1 MLFMLPIE
9 HRIAFAVFA
18 AVMIVLSAPGFHGVY
33 RRIRMGRADSDRRA
47 DHPWKRLRDAFVT
60 TILQSRAFR
69 RRPAVTILHSFI
81 FYGFTYYILLNL
93 VDAVEGYTGFSI
105 SSAHPVGALYNLLA
119 DLLSVLVLIGVVALV
134 ARRYLVPARRDFR
147 FNEKTLL
154 HPLVKRWY
162 IQRDSAIVSAFIFFH
177 VSSRLLGAAA
187 KLRLHGSDSFQPIAS
202 AVSRWIAPNHAMAWS
217 IFAYWGALG
226 SILAFLLY
234 FPYSKHIHLFFAP
247 VKYFFA
253 RQANSGV
260 LPYLDVNME
269 TAGEDAALALGAGTL
284 KELTWPRLLDAYA
297 CIQCNR
303 CQDACPASA
312 TGKSLSPAAL
322 VVNKRMELNSTSV
335 DRAGSRALLD
345 FALTP
350 EALWACTTCGACLE
364 ACPVQNEPMMDLV
377 ELRRHQVMMTG
388 EFPTQLQAAFRG
400 MERTGNPWGI
410 NHEKRM
416 EWAEGLNIRTIE
428 ENPQPEV
435 LYWVGCA
442 PAYDP
447 QAQKAARAFARLMQI
462 AGVNFAV
469 LGKKESCTGDSARR
483 AGNEFL
489 FQELAR
495 KNIAT
500 LNAVQPKL
508 IVTTCPHCMNTIGH
522 EYKQLGGDYKVMHHT
537 EFLHSLV
544 ASGRLQARRL
554 GATITFHDPCYL
566 GRHNG
571 VYDAPRNLLSV
582 LSDDCVEMPR
592 NREKSF
598 CCGGGGAQFWKEEE
612 EGREKIA
619 ANRVMEARDSLQRG
633 QQTKVLAVG
642 CPFCKSM
649 LSATP
654 EAADGKI
661 EIRDVAE
668 LLLEGV
674 QGTQGASPEAA
685 RAPDPGAAQAT
696 ASGTEN
702 AAETPA
708 IPASAPSPS
717 APAGAPADEHRVEA
731 AAPTPIAAPKPAP
744 PVERKKWTPKGH
756 DRSGP

>member
-1 MLFMLPIE
+1 MLPVE
-9 HRIAFAVFA
+9 QRIVFAVFA
-18 AVMIVLSAPGFHGVY
+18 AVMIGLSAPGFYGVY
-33 RRIRMGRADSDRRA
+33 RRIRMGRADTDSRA
-47 DHPWKRLRDAFVT
+47 DHPWKRLRYALVT
-60 TILQSRAFR
+60 MLLQSRAFR
-69 RRPAVTILHSFI
+69 RRPVVTILHSFI
-81 FYGFTYYILLNL
+81 FYGFTYYMLLNL

-105 SSAHPVGALYNLLA
+105 SSAHPAGALYNLLA
-119 DLLSVLVLIGVVALV
+119 DLLSGLVLIGVAALV
-134 ARRYLVPARRDFR
+134 VRRYLVPARRDFR
-147 FNEKTLL
+147 FNQKTLL
-154 HPLVKRWY
+154 HPAVKRWY
-162 IQRDSAIVSAFIFFH
+162 IQRDSAVVSAFIFFH

-187 KLRLHGSDSFQPIAS
+187 RLRLHGDDRFQPIAS
-202 AVSRWIAPNHAMAWS
+202 ALSCWIPQNHAMAWS
-217 IFAYWGALG
+217 IFAYWAALG

-269 TAGEDAALALGAGTL
+269 AAREDATLALGAGTL
-284 KELTWPRLLDAYA
+284 KELAWPRLLDAYA

-312 TGKSLSPAAL
+312 TDKSLSPAAL
-322 VVNKRMELNSTSV
+322 VINKRMELNSAGV

-364 ACPVQNEPMMDLV
+364 ACPVQNEPMLDLV

-388 EFPTQLQAAFRG
+388 EFPAQLQAAFRG

-416 EWAEGLNIRTIE
+416 EWAEGLGIRTID

-435 LYWVGCA
+435 LYWAGCA

-447 QAQKAARAFARLMQI
+447 QAQKTARAFVRLMQI
-462 AGVNFAV
+462 AEVNFAV
-469 LGKKESCTGDSARR
+469 LGKKENCTGDSARR

-489 FQELAR
+489 FQEMAK

-522 EYKQLGGDYKVMHHT
+522 EYKQLGGDFKVLHHT

-544 ASGRLQARRL
+544 ASGRLQANTL
-554 GATITFHDPCYL
+554 NATITFHDPCYL

-571 VYDAPRNLLSV
+571 IYDAPRNLLRI
-582 LSDDCVEMPR
+582 LSGDCVEMPR
-592 NREKSF
+592 NRQNAF

-619 ANRVMEARDSLQRG
+619 ANRLLEARESLQSG
-633 QQTKVLAVG
+633 QQAKVLAVG

-654 EAADGKI
+654 EAAEEKI

-674 QGTQGASPEAA
+674 QGTRGAPPETA
-685 RAPDPGAAQAT
+685 RAPESSGPQAD
-696 ASGTEN
+696 ASG
-702 AAETPA
+702 AEGASEAPA
-708 IPASAPSPS
+708 IPSSAPSPS
-717 APAGAPADEHRVEA
+717 APVAACADEHRMEPTG
-731 AAPTPIAAPKPAP
+731 AAPDRESKSAP

-756 DRSGP
+756 

>member
-1 MLFMLPIE
+1 MLPIA
-9 HRIAFAVFA
+9 HRIAFAIFA
-18 AVMIVLSAPGFHGVY
+18 ALMIGVSAPGFHGVY
-33 RRIRMGRADSDRRA
+33 RRIRMGRADTDRRA
-47 DHPWKRLRDAFVT
+47 DHPWKRLRYALIT
-60 TILQSRAFR
+60 TLLQSRAFR
-69 RRPAVTILHSFI
+69 RRPIVTILHSFI
-81 FYGFTYYILLNL
+81 FYGFAYYMLLNL
-93 VDAVEGYTGFSI
+93 VDAVEGYTGLSI
-105 SSAHPVGALYNLLA
+105 SSVHPAGALYNLLA
-119 DLLSVLVLIGVVALV
+119 DLLSGLVLIGVVALV

-154 HPLVKRWY
+154 HPLVKRRY

-187 KLRLHGSDSFQPIAS
+187 KLRLHGNDSFQPIAS
-202 AVSRWIAPNHAMAWS
+202 AVSQWIAPNHAMAWS
-217 IFAYWGALG
+217 IFAYWAALG

-253 RQANSGV
+253 RQVSSGV

-269 TAGEDAALALGAGTL
+269 TAGDEASFALGAGTL
-284 KELTWPRLLDAYA
+284 SELAWPRLLDAYA

-322 VVNKRMELNSTSV
+322 VVNKRMELNSTAV
-335 DRAGSRALLD
+335 DGAGSRALLD
-345 FALTP
+345 FALRP

-364 ACPVQNEPMMDLV
+364 ACPVQNEPMLDLV
-377 ELRRHQVMMTG
+377 DLRRNQVMIRG

-416 EWAEGLNIRTIE
+416 EWAEGLNIRTIDE
-428 ENPQPEV
+428 DPHPEV

-447 QAQKAARAFARLMQI
+447 QAQKTARAFARLMQI

-469 LGKKESCTGDSARR
+469 LGRKESCTGDSARR

-508 IVTTCPHCMNTIGH
+508 IVTTCPHCMNTIGR
-522 EYKQLGGDYKVMHHT
+522 EYKQLGGDFKVLHHT
-537 EFLHSLV
+537 EFLDSLV
-544 ASGRLQARRL
+544 ASGRLRTHAL
-554 GATITFHDPCYL
+554 EATITFHDPCYL

-571 VYDAPRNLLSV
+571 VYDAPRNLLRA
-582 LSDDCVEMPR
+582 LSHDCVEMPR
-592 NREKSF
+592 NREKAF

-612 EGREKIA
+612 AGREKIA
-619 ANRVMEARDSLQRG
+619 ANRLQEARASLQSG
-633 QQTKVLAVG
+633 QQAKVLAVG

-649 LSATP
+649 LGATP
-654 EAADGKI
+654 EAADAMI

-668 LLLEGV
+668 LMLEGV
-674 QGTQGASPEAA
+674 QGARSAHPETAKASDSIVP
-685 RAPDPGAAQAT
+685 RAT
-696 ASGTEN
+696 ASGAEN
-702 AAETPA
+702 AVETTASPASATLSASPVGGPAPEPSVETPA
-708 IPASAPSPS
+708 TA
-717 APAGAPADEHRVEA
+717 
-731 AAPTPIAAPKPAP
+731 PIAGPKPAP

-756 DRSGP
+756 

>member
-1 MLFMLPIE
+1 MLPIE
-9 HRIAFAVFA
+9 HRVAFAIFA
-18 AVMIVLSAPGFHGVY
+18 LIMIGLSAPGFSGVF
-33 RRIRMGRADSDRRA
+33 RRIRMGRADTDRRT
-47 DHPWKRLRDAFVT
+47 DHPWTRLRYALVT
-60 TILQSRAFR
+60 TILQRRAFR
-69 RRPAVTILHSFI
+69 RRPVVTILHSFL
-81 FYGFTYYILLNL
+81 FYGFTYYMLLNL
-93 VDAVEGYTGFSI
+93 VDAAEGYTGFSI
-105 SSAHPVGALYNLLA
+105 SSAHPLGALYNLLA
-119 DLLSVLVLIGVVALV
+119 DLLSGLVLIGVVALV
-134 ARRYLVPARRDFR
+134 VRRYLVPARRDFR
-147 FNEKTLL
+147 FNDKTLL

-187 KLRLHGSDSFQPIAS
+187 KLRLHGGDSFQPIAS
-202 AVSRWIAPNHAMAWS
+202 AVSCMIAPNHAMAWS
-217 IFAYWGALG
+217 IFAYWAALG
-226 SILAFLLY
+226 SILVFFLY

-253 RQANSGV
+253 RQANSGE

-269 TAGEDAALALGAGTL
+269 AAGEDTALALGAGTL
-284 KELTWPRLLDAYA
+284 QELTWPRLLDAYA

-322 VVNKRMELNSTSV
+322 VINKRMELNSTSV
-335 DRAGSRALLD
+335 DQAGSRALLD

-364 ACPVQNEPMMDLV
+364 ACPVQNEPMMDLI
-377 ELRRHQVMMTG
+377 ELRRNQVMMTG

-416 EWAEGLNIRTIE
+416 EWAEGLNIPTME
-428 ENPQPEV
+428 ENPAPEV
-435 LYWVGCA
+435 LYWVGCS

-447 QAQKAARAFARLMQI
+447 QAQKTARAFARLMQI
-462 AGVNFAV
+462 AKVNFSV

-489 FQELAR
+489 YQELAR

-500 LNAVQPKL
+500 LKAARPKL

-522 EYKQLGGDYKVMHHT
+522 EYKQLGGDFRVQHHT
-537 EFLHSLV
+537 EFLGSLV
-544 ASGRLQARRL
+544 ASGRLQAQRL
-554 GATITFHDPCYL
+554 DATITFHDPCYL

-571 VYDAPRNLLSV
+571 VYDAPRNLLRV

-592 NREKSF
+592 SREKSF

-612 EGREKIA
+612 AGEEKIA
-619 ANRVMEARDSLQRG
+619 ANRLQEAHEALQRG
-633 QQTKVLAVG
+633 PQAKVLAVG

-654 EAADGKI
+654 EAAGEKI
-661 EIRDVAE
+661 EIRDIAE
-668 LLLEGV
+668 LMLEGV
-674 QGTQGASPEAA
+674 QGAEDTPAETMKEAKRDGPQGTPS
-685 RAPDPGAAQAT
+685 GA
-696 ASGTEN
+696 GN
-702 AAETPA
+702 GAETPA
-708 IPASAPSPS
+708 VPASAPLSS
-717 APAGAPADEHRVEA
+717 APASGEDKCQLEAPAP
-731 AAPTPIAAPKPAP
+731 APMEVPKPAP
-744 PVERKKWTPKGH
+744 RVERKMWTPKGPKAN
-756 DRSGP
+756 G

>member
-18 AVMIVLSAPGFHGVY
+18 AVMIGLSMPGFHGIY
-33 RRIRMGRADSDRRA
+33 RRIRMGRTDTDRRA

-69 RRPAVTILHSFI
+69 RRPVVTILHSFI
-81 FYGFTYYILLNL
+81 FYGFTYYMLLNL
-93 VDAVEGYTGFSI
+93 VDAVEGYSGFSI
-105 SSAHPVGALYNLLA
+105 SSAHPAGAFYNLLA
-119 DLLSVLVLIGVVALV
+119 DLLSGLVLIGVVALV
-134 ARRYLVPARRDFR
+134 VRRYLVPARRDFR

-154 HPLVKRWY
+154 HPLVKRGY
-162 IQRDSAIVSAFIFFH
+162 IQRDSAIVSAFILFH

-187 KLRLHGSDSFQPIAS
+187 RLRLHGDDSFQPIAS
-202 AVSRWIAPNHAMAWS
+202 AVSYWIAPNHAMAWS
-217 IFAYWGALG
+217 IFAYWAALG

-269 TAGEDAALALGAGTL
+269 SAEEDATLALGAGTL
-284 KELTWPRLLDAYA
+284 KELAWPRLLDAYA

-312 TGKSLSPAAL
+312 TGKALSPAAL
-322 VVNKRMELNSTSV
+322 VVNKRMELNSAGV

-364 ACPVQNEPMMDLV
+364 ACPVQNEPMLDLI
-377 ELRRHQVMMTG
+377 ELRRNQVMMTG
-388 EFPTQLQAAFRG
+388 EFPAQLQAAFRG

-416 EWAEGLNIRTIE
+416 EWAEGLNIRTIVE
-428 ENPQPEV
+428 DPQPEV

-447 QAQKAARAFARLMQI
+447 QAQKTARAFARLMQI

-469 LGKKESCTGDSARR
+469 LGMKESCTGDSARR

-500 LNAVQPKL
+500 LKTVQPKL

-522 EYKQLGGDYKVMHHT
+522 EYKQLGGDFKVMHHT
-537 EFLHSLV
+537 EFLDSLV
-544 ASGRLQARRL
+544 ASGQLQTYVL
-554 GATITFHDPCYL
+554 DATIAFHDPCYL

-571 VYDAPRNLLSV
+571 VYDAPRNLLRV
-582 LSDDCVEMPR
+582 LSDNCVEMPR
-592 NREKSF
+592 NREKAF

-619 ANRVMEARDSLQRG
+619 ANRLQEARESLQRG
-633 QQTKVLAVG
+633 QQAKILAVG

-654 EAADGKI
+654 EAAGAKI

-668 LLLEGV
+668 LMLEAV
-674 QGTQGASPEAA
+674 QSTQDVPLETSKEPESSV
-685 RAPDPGAAQAT
+685 PQAT
-696 ASGTEN
+696 ASGRESAT
-702 AAETPA
+702 ETPA
-708 IPASAPSPS
+708 TPSSAPSPS
-717 APAGAPADEHRVEA
+717 APIAAGADEHRMEA
-731 AAPTPIAAPKPAP
+731 AGTAPSAAPSPAP

-756 DRSGP
+756 